1 MKYPD
6 SCGLGV
12 TFPRKQTFQISKTM
26 LELSL
31 SKTTAFQ
38 SGEN

>member
-1 MKYPD
+1 MRYPD

-12 TFPRKQTFQISKTM
+12 TFPLKQSFKISKTM

>member
-6 SCGLGV
+6 SCGLAA
-12 TFPRKQTFQISKTM
+12 TFPLKQSFQISNTM

-38 SGEN
+38 SGVN